1 MGLFK
6 WIRTQTDDAFLD
18 DDSDEDIEEIECNT
32 YICERCGTSFVLAD
46 AIYQFESHFNGD
58 LSYQDFWEKLCGDC
72 AINEV
77 ESHFDD

>member
-46 AIYQFESHFNGD
+46 AIYQFESHFIGD
-58 LSYQDFWEKLCGDC
+58 L
-72 AINEV
+72 A
-77 ESHFDD
+77 